1 MQCYHV
7 SEMMSANLDGS
18 LDDAESDR
26 LQEHLATCEACQAE
40 WQSQQAVDRLLA
52 SVPMVQAPV
61 RVRVQVMTRLSRRDQ
76 ARRAF
81 VGGTALALGTV
92 ALALII
98 LAPVALGLLNS
109 FGIAPALASG
119 GPATMAH
126 LLSVWS
132 AMGRTGLILAGR
144 FAIPLILIG
153 LCGLFA
159 ALTLNSIC
167 IKAVR
172 RLRASR

>member
-1 MQCYHV
+1 MRCYHV
-7 SEMMSANLDGS
+7 SEMMSAHLDGS
-18 LDDAESDR
+18 LDSAESAR
-26 LQEHLATCEACQAE
+26 LQEHLAVCDACQAE
-40 WQSQQAVDRLLA
+40 WQKLQAVDRLLA
-52 SVPMVQAPV
+52 STSMVPAPV

-81 VGGTALALGTV
+81 IGGTALALGTV

-98 LAPVALGLLNS
+98 LAPMVLGLLDS

-126 LLSVWS
+126 LLSAWG
-132 AMGRTGLILAGR
+132 AMGRILIILVER
-144 FAIPLILIG
+144 FAILLIPIG
-153 LCGLFA
+153 FCGLFA

-167 IKAVR
+167 IKAMR
-172 RLRASR
+172 RIRASR

>member
-1 MQCYHV
+1 
-7 SEMMSANLDGS
+7 MMSANLDGN
-18 LDDAESDR
+18 LDGAESDR

-40 WQSQQAVDRLLA
+40 WQRLQAVDRLLA
-52 SVPMVQAPV
+52 SASMVQAPV

-81 VGGTALALGTV
+81 IGGTALALGTV

-98 LAPVALGLLNS
+98 LAPVTLGLLNS

-119 GPATMAH
+119 GPATLAH
-126 LLSVWS
+126 LLSIWS
-132 AMGRTGLILAGR
+132 AMGRTGLILAGQ
-144 FAIPLILIG
+144 FAVPLILIG

-167 IKAVR
+167 IKAMR